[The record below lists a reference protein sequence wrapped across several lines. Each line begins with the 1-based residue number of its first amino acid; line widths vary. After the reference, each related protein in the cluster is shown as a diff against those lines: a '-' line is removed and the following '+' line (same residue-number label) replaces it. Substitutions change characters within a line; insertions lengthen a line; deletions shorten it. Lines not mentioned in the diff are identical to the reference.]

1 MLGFLGGRLETM
13 WSRCVRSAGRRFT
26 YFWGALEARRLGLGE
41 SWAALGAIAARL
53 GPFPESPT
61 DYETMFKHVKW
72 SSAARFAR
80 SLDHAPSKKERL
92 QKKGLF

>member
-13 WSRCVRSAGRRFT
+13 WSRCVRSAGRRFLKPA
-26 YFWGALEARRLGLGE
+26 G
-41 SWAALGAIAARL
+41 LGAIAARL

-80 SLDHAPSKKERL
+80 SLDHAPSKKEPL
-92 QKKGLF
+92 QKRGLF